1 MRFNIVGNPPYNG
14 KGEKFYLKVMSEC
27 EKFSDIA
34 VWVVPTDFVDNPRIK
49 ENINYKHI
57 EILDNRFQEFSRI
70 KTVVGDAQFE
80 NADFFSDVGIFVFG
94 SKKADLLDLRYEKF
108 SDPAKY
114 RQITQIVD
122 NYLKNAKTIGTEQG
136 KVNNY
141 YLQLSEIRGHRRCW
155 DWTTLL
161 SKERYTPVQNVSES
175 ALKLKNQYIGF
186 ATINECNNFIE
197 YCNMDITMFLNY
209 LYKFNQHTKYDCI
222 PMFDFTQPIIE
233 DDVYKAIGLYQFKQ
247 FIIEEMKPYGYKT
260 RSV

>member
-1 MRFNIVGNPPYNG
+1 MFN
-14 KGEKFYLKVMSEC
+14 
-27 EKFSDIA
+27 
-34 VWVVPTDFVDNPRIK
+34 
-49 ENINYKHI
+49 
-57 EILDNRFQEFSRI
+57 
-70 KTVVGDAQFE
+70 
-80 NADFFSDVGIFVFG
+80 
-94 SKKADLLDLRYEKF
+94 KKNQDLLDLRYEKF

-155 DWTTLL
+155 DWPTLL
-161 SKERYTPVQNVSES
+161 SKERYTPVQNVPES

-222 PMFDFTQPIIE
+222 PMFDFTKPIVEADI
-233 DDVYKAIGLYQFKQ
+233 YNALGLTNYRN
-247 FIIEEMKPYGYKT
+247 FIIEEMKPYGYKV
-260 RSV
+260 R